1 MICPLCRVRKAKR
14 ACPGTGQQICA
25 VCCGTKRI
33 VEIACPP
40 TCMYLTTAQK
50 HPAAVVKRQTEQ
62 DLVVLMGAL
71 GRVSEPQ
78 LQVFFVIHT
87 FISRFRHDGSGQLVD
102 ADVAEAAG
110 ALAASFETAA
120 KGVLYEHQATAAA
133 AESLR
138 RELKLFLAQI
148 AGDPSSGGAASATR
162 FEREVAVVLR
172 GIERGARHD
181 APGWAAAP
189 SITCRWWRESCTSG
203 RPTPHHGR
211 RSSFHRPWARVPD
224 TRGRTGRTLGH
235 SSWQR

>member
-1 MICPLCRVRKAKR
+1 MICPLCRVRKTRR
-14 ACPGTGQQICA
+14 ACPGTGQEICT

-33 VEIACPP
+33 VEISCPP
-40 TCMYLTTAQK
+40 SCIYLTTAQK

-87 FISRFRHDGSGQLVD
+87 FISRFKAEGVGRLVD
-102 ADVAEAAG
+102 ADIAEATG

-120 KGVLYEHQATAAA
+120 NGVLYEQQASSVV

-138 RELKLFLAQI
+138 RELKVFLAQI
-148 AGDPSSGGAASATR
+148 AGDPSAGGAGRGTR

-172 GIERGARHD
+172 GIERGAKHD
-181 APGWAAAP
+181 TPGVGPGPVDYLTLVAR
-189 SITCRWWRESCTSG
+189 ILHE
-203 RPTPHHGR
+203 RPPDAIP
-211 RSSFHRPWARVPD
+211 RSSIIIP
-224 TRGRTGRTLGH
+224 
-235 SSWQR
+235 